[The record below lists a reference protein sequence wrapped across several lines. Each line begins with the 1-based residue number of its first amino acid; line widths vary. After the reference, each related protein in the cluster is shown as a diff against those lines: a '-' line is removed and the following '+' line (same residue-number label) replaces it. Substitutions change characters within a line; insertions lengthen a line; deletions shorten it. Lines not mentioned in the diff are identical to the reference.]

1 MQEQGIR
8 PDPSEAEMIQ
18 FMNRRADAFE
28 RNEIDP
34 DNLRKLMD
42 ELKKNKRV

>member
-1 MQEQGIR
+1 
-8 PDPSEAEMIQ
+8 MIQ

-34 DNLRKLMD
+34 DNLRKLVED
-42 ELKKNKRV
+42 LQRNRRIDNDRQH